1 MRDYK
6 REYAL
11 YHSKPKQVKRRT
23 ARNKAN
29 RMMGDVP
36 GKDVAHKDN
45 NPMNNSRS
53 NLTHQDK
60 SKNRAE
66 PRKRK
71 GDPSK
76 RAYARIMARNNKK
89 T

>member
-11 YHSKPKQVKRRT
+11 YHSKPKQVKRRA

-29 RMMGDVP
+29 SMMADVP

-53 NLTHQDK
+53 NLVHQDK

-71 GDPSK
+71 GDPGK
-76 RAYARIMARNNKK
+76 RAWAIRMGKK
-89 T
+89 R